1 MLTALVSLDKL
12 KDPYSGLGQFS
23 LDLGRALV
31 AAKAPDLDLI
41 YLLPGSRRGL
51 LEQGAVRLADTSPF
65 KKESLRRLVRP
76 LVPPPLRRLAAVDV
90 WHAPHQDAKYLPFD
104 PRVPV
109 VLTIHDLNF
118 LREREPR
125 EIAGRVRALQH
136 KVDRAS
142 VVTTVSAFSA
152 GEIERHLDLRNKT
165 VRVIPNGLPAPASS
179 PSRPAGWPEGGG
191 PFLFAIGHVVP
202 RKNLAV
208 LVPFMKRLPDIRL
221 VIAGRNTGS
230 YSRRMVSLAQDEGVA
245 NRIVTLGPV
254 TADERQW
261 LYQHCDAVVVPSLT
275 EGFGLPVIEG
285 MREGKPVFMSRAT
298 SLPEVGGPLGFYWDS
313 YEPDH
318 MAEVFTQGM
327 QAFQQDRSYGDKLRA
342 HAARFSWAA
351 AAKAYIELYLEIGNR
366 KLETVY

>member
-1 MLTALVSLDKL
+1 MPTALVSLDKL

-31 AAKAPDLDLI
+31 AANAPDLDLI
-41 YLLPGSRRGL
+41 YLLPRSRRGL

-109 VLTIHDLNF
+109 ILTIHDLNF

-125 EIAGRVRALQH
+125 ELAGYVRSLQR
-136 KVDRAS
+136 KVDRAT
-142 VVTTVSAFSA
+142 VVTTGSAFAA
-152 GEIERHLDLRNKT
+152 GEIERHLDLEGKPLHT
-165 VRVIPNGLPAPASS
+165 IPHGLPAPASL
-179 PSRPAGWPEGGG
+179 PSRPAGMPEG

-202 RKNLAV
+202 RKNFAV
-208 LVPFMKRLPDIRL
+208 LVPFMKRLTDAHL

-230 YSRRMVSLAQDEGVA
+230 YARRMVSLAQDEGVA
-245 NRIVTLGPV
+245 DRIVTLGTV

-261 LYQHCDAVVVPSLT
+261 LYQHCDAVVVPSLM

-327 QAFQQDRSYGDKLRA
+327 QAVQQDRSYGDKLRA

-366 KLETVY
+366 KLETVP